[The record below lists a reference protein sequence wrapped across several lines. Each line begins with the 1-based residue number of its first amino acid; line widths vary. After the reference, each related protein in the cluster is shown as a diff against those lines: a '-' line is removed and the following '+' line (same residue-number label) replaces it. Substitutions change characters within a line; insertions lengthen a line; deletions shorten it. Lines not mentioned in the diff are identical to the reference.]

1 MNYGEK
7 SLCLVAEG
15 NIKHT
20 MKYVEKASDETL
32 EKNYKNYVT
41 KQLDEVN
48 EQITNPLIKQL
59 SNLMTSLDLIDDG
72 EDLER
77 DLEHNE
83 LLKRNVKNVL
93 SLSLR
98 SVPRLALLRLS
109 GNGCEL
115 LSLFNPPRV
124 FDPFLFHQGDLSLI
138 VFSFHLS
145 KSYFEVS
152 LR

>member
-1 MNYGEK
+1 
-7 SLCLVAEG
+7 
-15 NIKHT
+15 

-48 EQITNPLIKQL
+48 EQITNTLIKQL

-93 SLSLR
+93 SLLCSASRCPR
-98 SVPRLALLRLS
+98 SLALHSFTSLEMAASFFPCSTLLGSLTLS
-109 GNGCEL
+109 FSTKVIL
-115 LSLFNPPRV
+115 VSLFSPSIYLRV
-124 FDPFLFHQGDLSLI
+124 TLKFL
-138 VFSFHLS
+138 
-145 KSYFEVS
+145 
-152 LR
+152 